1 MVRPAE
7 GSYEP
12 VNVARSNE
20 PGNVACS
27 NEPRTPLSAWSDE
40 ALFEQLCAGS
50 EAHFNVLYAR
60 YFRRIY
66 GFVFQRI
73 RNHADAEELVQETF
87 TVVFR
92 GAANYGGRS
101 SPLAWIYG
109 VAKNLVLN
117 HQRRARVLRERIAAA
132 GDEPLVTTSPQWSY
146 QPDQQLTLQR
156 CAQAIGEQIAGLTE
170 WQAEAFFLRHAEN
183 LPIHE
188 ISRRT
193 DRSADAVR
201 SGLYRAKR
209 LLLKAGALE
218 PERDSA

>member
-1 MVRPAE
+1 MTRPGVGPSGPDAALT
-7 GSYEP
+7 SW
-12 VNVARSNE
+12 
-20 PGNVACS
+20 
-27 NEPRTPLSAWSDE
+27 TDE
-40 ALFEQLCAGS
+40 ALFERVCAGS

-66 GFVFQRI
+66 AFVYQRI

-92 GAANYGGRS
+92 GAANFGGRS

-117 HQRRARVLRERIAAA
+117 HLRRARVQQERIAQA
-132 GDEPLVTTSPQWSY
+132 GGEPLATTSPHWSY
-146 QPDQQLTLQR
+146 GPDDQLALRR
-156 CAQAIGEQIAGLTE
+156 CAAALDEQIAGLAD

-201 SGLYRAKR
+201 SGLYRVKR
-209 LLLKAGALE
+209 LLVRAGALE
-218 PERDSA
+218 PESESP

>member
-1 MVRPAE
+1 VTRPGVGPQGPDGAL
-7 GSYEP
+7 
-12 VNVARSNE
+12 
-20 PGNVACS
+20 
-27 NEPRTPLSAWSDE
+27 TTWSDE
-40 ALFEQLCAGS
+40 ALFERVCAGS
-50 EAHFNVLYAR
+50 EPHFNILYAR

-66 GFVFQRI
+66 AFVYQRV

-92 GAANYGGRS
+92 GAGNFGGRS
-101 SPLAWIYG
+101 SPLSWIYG

-117 HQRRARVLRERIAAA
+117 HLRRSRVQQERIAQA
-132 GDEPLVTTSPQWSY
+132 GSEPLASTSPHWSY
-146 QPDQQLTLQR
+146 GPEDQLALQR
-156 CAQAIGEQIAGLTE
+156 CAAALDEQIAGLAE

-201 SGLYRAKR
+201 SGLYRVKR
-209 LLLKAGALE
+209 LLVRAGALE
-218 PERDSA
+218 AESGSL